1 MKVKEA
7 LDQLFEGVRFDASLY
22 KKLVH
27 NNIEYITRS
36 DDLKSL
42 FGGRLIGNYF
52 LKYTTYD
59 KNIFY
64 SNLFDT
70 DFDEVSEVIETI
82 TTIPKSFKIARDDI
96 NLVCF
101 YIAHRF
107 LANDALN
114 QDKRLEYA
122 KEALNYF
129 SYRTLVLI
137 SSNYFVYPIS
147 EEKALSL
154 TERLSN
160 RYLIKKLKNW
170 NEFCQ
175 YRSEEFLNAKNVE
188 LLTGFTKD
196 DELPN
201 AISDL
206 YNRTKDT
213 LKNIYVEF
221 MAMLESD
228 EVIKSRKNVV
238 SDLEG
243 EEVILDKLNTPDS
256 YMTKIE
262 GLMPD
267 RASFVKKE
275 LVNVCVDI
283 VNTVSYKQLEETLWM
298 VLDYSFKDREGNTQ
312 VRGYFSDI
320 LTNSIEYLHANQ
332 IYLSNRTDVLT
343 IVNSIVGN
351 VRFARGTD
359 VAVNR
364 IKDTGDKLIKQVYKS
379 HKRYVT
385 DRNLKNIRNAVY
397 VYIVVLA
404 LVG

>member
-107 LANDALN
+107 LANHALN

-332 IYLSNRTDVLT
+332 IYLSNKTDVLT

-351 VRFARGTD
+351 VLFARGTD

-397 VYIVVLA
+397 IYIVVLA